1 MTRDM
6 ICGASSNGNGQGIM
20 TELIESSVE
29 DGIAEIRFNR
39 SAALNTIN
47 VSMAEA
53 FAGAVQ
59 RVTADRRTRVIVFSG
74 NGRAFMAGGDL
85 KAFYETPMA
94 DRPELSQRIISP
106 MNQALKELDSTDIL
120 SVSSLHGSV
129 AGAGMSI
136 ALMSDFAV
144 AAEDVTFNFAYTK
157 IAASPD
163 CGGSYA
169 LARLVG
175 HRRALE
181 IALLSDPLS
190 AQQALAW
197 GLVNQVV
204 PVAQVR
210 TASIELARRLA
221 RGSRTALGATKRLLH
236 KSVNSTLDVQL
247 DAECK
252 SFATLSGEQDF
263 ARALDGFFEK
273 K

>member
-1 MTRDM
+1 
-6 ICGASSNGNGQGIM
+6 M
-20 TELIESSVE
+20 TEFIETSVE
-29 DGIAEIRFNR
+29 DGIADIRFNR

-53 FAGAVQ
+53 FAAAVEK
-59 RVTADRRTRVIVFSG
+59 VTADRGTRVIVFSG
-74 NGRAFMAGGDL
+74 NGRAFMVGGDL
-85 KAFYETPMA
+85 KAFYETPTS
-94 DRPELSQRIISP
+94 DRPELSRRIISP
-106 MNQALKELDSTDIL
+106 MHQALKELESTDIV

-136 ALMSDFAV
+136 ALMTDFAV

-163 CGGSYA
+163 CGGSFA
-169 LARLVG
+169 LVRLVG
-175 HRRALE
+175 QRRALE
-181 IALLSDPLS
+181 IALLSEPVS

-204 PVAQVR
+204 PTAQLR
-210 TASIELARRLA
+210 NASIELARRLA
-221 RGSRTALGATKRLLH
+221 RGSRTALGATKRLLRQ
-236 KSVNSTLDVQL
+236 SFNSTLEAQL

-252 SFATLSGEQDF
+252 SFSTLSGQQDF
-263 ARALDGFFEK
+263 ARALDTFFQK